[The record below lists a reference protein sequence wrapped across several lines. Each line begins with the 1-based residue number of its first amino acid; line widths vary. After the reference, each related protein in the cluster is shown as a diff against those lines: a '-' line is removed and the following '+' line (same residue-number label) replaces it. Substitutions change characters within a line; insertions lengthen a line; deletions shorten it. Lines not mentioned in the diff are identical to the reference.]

1 MDNARIGSPLIP
13 NGIDRRDRK
22 EDYWMSLIEIT
33 PATEIPFR
41 NNGNRHRAPK
51 PPDSLIV
58 EGNSETRLPAK
69 VRAVPPSRV
78 AVLGNYLPR
87 QCGIAT
93 FTTDLCDA
101 ISAEFGAT
109 ELLALPVNDAEEGYA
124 YPERVR
130 FELSEGDISSYRQAA
145 DFLNFSNIDLV
156 CLQHEYG
163 IFGGAAGGHILE
175 LLRRLHMP
183 VVTTLHTVLRE
194 PNPDQRMVMNE
205 IASLSDR
212 MIVMSQNSADI
223 LQEVFRVPEHKID
236 LIPHGIPD
244 VPFIDPNFYKDCFG
258 TEGKIVMLT
267 FGLLSPNK
275 GIENVIQALPH
286 ILSQN
291 SNVVYMVAGVTHPH
305 IRRREGDQYRLY
317 LQKMAQDLGV
327 AANVI
332 FHNKFVCP
340 QELIDLI
347 GAADIYITPYKHRE
361 QVVSGTLARALS
373 AGKAIIS
380 TPYLHAVELLANDRG
395 VLVPFDDPK
404 AIAERTLDLLRNE
417 TGRHAMRK
425 RAYLHGRSM
434 VWNRVAQ
441 EYMKSFERVYNERLR
456 NPRATFSGKN
466 TEKTLDRLPAIRL
479 DHLYRMTD
487 TTGIVEHAVF
497 VVPNYPEGYTTD
509 DNARALIVA
518 ILLEQLGIVAP
529 AGSAD
534 LASRYLAFLWLAF
547 DHSTNRFRN
556 CLSYE
561 RQWQD
566 PEGSED
572 SHGRALWGL
581 GTVLGRSKDQGLRG
595 AAGRLF
601 KLAVPAAVKF
611 RSPRA
616 CAFALLGL
624 HEYLDSFPGDRAA
637 LSAADVLANRL
648 LSWYQAHHSAGWEWF
663 EASLSYSN
671 ARLPQA
677 LLRSGARNGN
687 AEMEAAGLEA
697 LNWLVTVQ
705 RSEEKGHFVPIGS
718 QGFYSR
724 NTEKARFDQQPVEA
738 CAVVSACLQAYAV
751 TGESRWR
758 KEAWSAFNWFL
769 GDNDLQIAL
778 YDPSTGGCRDG
789 LHPDRANENQG
800 AESTVSFL
808 MALLE
813 MRRLEQTEVAE
824 KKAQ

>member
-1 MDNARIGSPLIP
+1 MSELETRPANEIFPHGDDRQDRTAIKLGSL
-13 NGIDRRDRK
+13 
-22 EDYWMSLIEIT
+22 LIE
-33 PATEIPFR
+33 E
-41 NNGNRHRAPK
+41 
-51 PPDSLIV
+51 SL
-58 EGNSETRLPAK
+58 GARFPLRTRTVL
-69 VRAVPPSRV
+69 PSRV

-101 ISAEFGAT
+101 IGAEYGTT
-109 ELLALPVNDAEEGYA
+109 ELLALPVNDTEEGYR

-130 FELSEGDISSYRQAA
+130 FELSEANLSSYRQAA
-145 DFLNFSNIDLV
+145 DFLNFGNIDLV

-163 IFGGAAGGHILE
+163 IFGGTAGSHILE

-183 VVTTLHTVLRE
+183 IVTTLHTVLRE
-194 PNPDQRMVMNE
+194 PDPDQRMVMNE

-212 MIVMSQNSADI
+212 MIVMSQNSAEI
-223 LQEVFRVPEHKID
+223 LQEVFHVPEHKID
-236 LIPHGIPD
+236 LIPHGVPD

-286 ILSQN
+286 ILSQHG
-291 SNVVYMVAGVTHPH
+291 NVVYMVAGVTHPH

-317 LQKMAQDLGV
+317 LQNMAQGLGV

-332 FHNKFVCP
+332 FHNKFVNP
-340 QELIDLI
+340 QELIELI
-347 GAADIYITPYKHRE
+347 GAADIYITPYKHKA

-380 TPYLHAVELLANDRG
+380 TPYLHAIELLADGRG

-404 AIAERTLDLLRNE
+404 AIADRTMELLHDE
-417 TGRHAMRK
+417 TARHAMRK
-425 RAYLHGRSM
+425 RAYLYARSM

-441 EYMKSFERVYNERLR
+441 DYMGSFERVYNERLR
-456 NPRATFSGKN
+456 NPRATFSARN
-466 TEKTLDRLPAIRL
+466 TEKTLDRLPAIKL
-479 DHLYRMTD
+479 DHLHRMTD
-487 TTGIVEHAVF
+487 ATGIVEHAVF
-497 VVPNYPEGYTTD
+497 VVPNYPEGYSTD

-518 ILLEQLGIVAP
+518 ILLEQLGAGAP
-529 AGSAD
+529 PGSAD

-547 DHSTNRFRN
+547 DQTSKRFRN

-561 RQWQD
+561 RQWQE
-566 PEGSED
+566 PQGSED

-581 GTVLGRSKDQGLRG
+581 GTVLGRSKDEGLRG

-601 KLAVPAAVKF
+601 ELAVPAAVEFK
-611 RSPRA
+611 SPRA

-637 LSAADVLANRL
+637 LNAADVLANRL
-648 LSWYQAHHSAGWEWF
+648 LSSYQAHHSIGWEWF
-663 EASLSYSN
+663 ENNLSYSN

-677 LLRSGARNGN
+677 LLRSGARGVNG
-687 AEMEAAGLEA
+687 EMEAAGLQA
-697 LNWLVTVQ
+697 LDWLVSIQ
-705 RSEEKGHFVPIGS
+705 RSESNGHFVPIGS
-718 QGFYSR
+718 QGFYSKK
-724 NTEKARFDQQPVEA
+724 TEKARFDQQPIEA

-751 TGESRWR
+751 TGKHRWR

-778 YDPSTGGCRDG
+778 YDPNTGGCRDG

-800 AESTVSFL
+800 AESTLSFL

-813 MRRLEQTEVAE
+813 MRRLEEADSTENRTL
-824 KKAQ
+824 